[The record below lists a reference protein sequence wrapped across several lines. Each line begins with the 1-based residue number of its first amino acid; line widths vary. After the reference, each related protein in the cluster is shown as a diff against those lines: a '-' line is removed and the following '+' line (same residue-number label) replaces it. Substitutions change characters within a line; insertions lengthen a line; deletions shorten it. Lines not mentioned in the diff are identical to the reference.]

1 MMLNGAQILIQAL
14 IDQGT
19 DTIFGYPGGSVLN
32 IYDALYDKQDEIHHV
47 LTSHEQG
54 AAHAADGY
62 ARSTGKTGVC
72 LATSG
77 PGATNLVTGIATA
90 YMDSVPMVAIT
101 GNVASDLIGRD
112 SFQEVDIAGITMPV
126 TKHNFIVHDVKE
138 LAQTVRLA
146 FEIANSHRPGPV
158 LIDIP
163 KDVSAAVCE
172 YEPLPKFEKRPLP
185 QYQESNM
192 KQALAA
198 IRKAQRPLIY
208 AGGGVLAANA
218 CGELLAFSK
227 QTQTPICC
235 SAMGLS
241 CVPYDYEDYL
251 GMIGMHGTPV
261 ANYATLNADLIIA
274 LGARFS
280 DRVAG
285 KRDAFGKHSQ
295 IIHIDIDAS
304 EISKNVNCDI
314 ALIGDAKQILQR
326 LLDDAGTYTHSE
338 WCHTLRDFKTKVA
351 LPQAAAGERVDP
363 RDFMVTLHEILGDD
377 AIIVTDVGQHQ
388 MIAAQYYP
396 YAKPRSF
403 ISSCG
408 LGTMGYGMGAAI
420 GVKTAHPNRP
430 VVLISG
436 DGSFHMNMN
445 EMACAVSQQ
454 LPIIVLVFNNSVL
467 GMVRQWQTLFYHKRY
482 SQTSIQRQTD
492 FVKLAEAFG
501 ANGYRIAYRKDI
513 MPILKTAIA
522 TKRPCIIDCI
532 IDPDDCVYPIIPP
545 GKGADEILYGNREVS
560 S

>member
-1 MMLNGAQILIQAL
+1 MMMNGSHILIQAL
-14 IDQGT
+14 IDQGV
-19 DTIFGYPGGSVLN
+19 DTIFGYPGGSVIN
-32 IYDALYDKQDEIHHV
+32 IYDALYDRKDDIKHI

-90 YMDSVPMVAIT
+90 YMDSIPMVAIT

-112 SFQEVDIAGITMPV
+112 SFQEIDIAGITMPI

-138 LAQTVRLA
+138 LASTIRLA
-146 FEIANSHRPGPV
+146 FEIANSNRPGPV

-163 KDVSAAVCE
+163 KDITAAVCE
-172 YEPLPKFEKRPLP
+172 YEKLPKFEKRPLP
-185 QYQESNM
+185 LLKEQQME
-192 KQALAA
+192 KAIAA
-198 IRKAQRPLIY
+198 IKRAKRPLIY
-208 AGGGVLAANA
+208 AGGGIISADA
-218 CGELLAFSK
+218 CQELLTYSK
-227 QTQTPICC
+227 QTQTPVCC

-241 CVPYDYEDYL
+241 SIPYVYELYL

-261 ANYATLNADLIIA
+261 SNYASLNADLVIA
-274 LGARFS
+274 IGARFS

-285 KRDAFGKHSQ
+285 NRKKFASAAS

-304 EISKNVNCDI
+304 EISKNVESDI
-314 ALIGDAKQILQR
+314 SLVGDAKEILTR
-326 LLDDAGTYTHSE
+326 LIKEIPQETHSE
-338 WCHTLRDFKTKVA
+338 WSRTLIDFQTKIG
-351 LPQAAAGERVDP
+351 LPEAAQGDKVDP
-363 RDFMVTLHEILGDD
+363 RDFIYTLHHMLGDD

-388 MIAAQYYP
+388 MIAAQYYQF
-396 YAKPRSF
+396 AKPRSF

-408 LGTMGYGMGAAI
+408 LGTMGFGMGAAI
-420 GVKTAHPNRP
+420 GTKCAHPDRP
-430 VVLISG
+430 VVLITG

-445 EMACAVSQQ
+445 EMAVAVSNQ

-467 GMVRQWQTLFYHKRY
+467 GMVRQWQTLFYDKRY
-482 SQTSIQRQTD
+482 SETSIDRQTD

-501 ANGYRIAYRKDI
+501 ANGYRITYRDEIGPVMKEA
-513 MPILKTAIA
+513 LASNK
-522 TKRPCIIDCI
+522 PCIIDCI

-545 GKGADEILYGNREVS
+545 GKGAEEIIYGN
-560 S
+560 

>member
-1 MMLNGAQILIQAL
+1 MMLNGSQILIQSL
-14 IDQGT
+14 IDQGV

-32 IYDALYDKQDEIHHV
+32 IYDALYDKKDEIKHV

-90 YMDSVPMVAIT
+90 YMDSVPLVAIT

-112 SFQEVDIAGITMPV
+112 SFQEVDIAGITMPI

-138 LAQTVRLA
+138 LASTVQLA
-146 FEIANSHRPGPV
+146 FEIANSNRPGPV

-163 KDVSAAVCE
+163 KDITAAVCE
-172 YEPLPKFEKRPLP
+172 YEKMPRFEKRPVSAP
-185 QYQESNM
+185 SQEQLD
-192 KQALAA
+192 QALAA
-198 IRKAQRPLIY
+198 IKRAKRPLIY
-208 AGGGVLAANA
+208 AGGGVISANA
-218 CGELLAFSK
+218 CEELLVYSK
-227 QTQTPICC
+227 KTQTPICC

-241 CVPYDYEDYL
+241 SVPYDYELYL

-261 ANYATLNADLIIA
+261 ANYATLNADLVIA
-274 LGARFS
+274 IGARFS

-285 KRDAFGKHSQ
+285 NRKKFAKDAQ

-304 EISKNVNCDI
+304 EISKNVSCDM
-314 ALIGDAKQILQR
+314 ALVGDAKQILDCFNKA
-326 LLDDAGTYTHSE
+326 LDDQNHEE
-338 WCHTLRDFKTKVA
+338 WCKTLIDFRTKIG
-351 LPQAAAGERVDP
+351 LKKPSEGDKVDP
-363 RDFMVTLHEILGDD
+363 RDFIYTLHKLLGDD

-388 MIAAQYYP
+388 MITAQYYQ
-396 YAKPRSF
+396 YSKPRSF

-420 GVKTAHPNRP
+420 GVKTAHPDRP
-430 VVLISG
+430 VVLITG

-445 EMACAVSQQ
+445 EMAVAVSQN
-454 LPIIVLVFNNSVL
+454 LPIIVLVFNNTVL
-467 GMVRQWQTLFYHKRY
+467 GMVRQWQTLFYGKRY
-482 SQTSIQRQTD
+482 SETSIMRQTD

-501 ANGYRIAYRKDI
+501 AKGFRIKERDEI
-513 MPILKTAIA
+513 EPIINAALAS
-522 TKRPCIIDCI
+522 KRPCIIDCL
-532 IDPDDCVYPIIPP
+532 IDQDDCVYPIIPP
-545 GKGADEILYGNREVS
+545 GKNADEIIYGN
-560 S
+560 

>member
-1 MMLNGAQILIQAL
+1 MMLNGSQILIQSL
-14 IDQGT
+14 IDQGV

-32 IYDALYDKQDEIHHV
+32 IYDALYDKKDEIKHV

-90 YMDSVPMVAIT
+90 YMDSVPLVAIT

-112 SFQEVDIAGITMPV
+112 SFQEVDIAGITMPI

-138 LAQTVRLA
+138 LASTVQLA
-146 FEIANSHRPGPV
+146 FEIANSNRPGPV

-163 KDVSAAVCE
+163 KDITAAVCE
-172 YEPLPKFEKRPLP
+172 YEKMPRFEKRPVSAP
-185 QYQESNM
+185 SQEQLD
-192 KQALAA
+192 QALAA
-198 IRKAQRPLIY
+198 IKRAKRPLIY
-208 AGGGVLAANA
+208 AGGGVISANA
-218 CGELLAFSK
+218 CEELLVYSK
-227 QTQTPICC
+227 KTQTPICC

-241 CVPYDYEDYL
+241 SVPYDYELYL

-261 ANYATLNADLIIA
+261 ANYATLNADLVIA
-274 LGARFS
+274 IGARFS

-285 KRDAFGKHSQ
+285 NRKKFAKDAQ

-304 EISKNVNCDI
+304 EISKNVSCDM
-314 ALIGDAKQILQR
+314 ALVGDAKQILDCFNKA
-326 LLDDAGTYTHSE
+326 LDDQNHEE
-338 WCHTLRDFKTKVA
+338 WCKTLIDFRTKIG
-351 LPQAAAGERVDP
+351 LKKPSEGDKVDP
-363 RDFMVTLHEILGDD
+363 RDFIYTLHKLLGDD

-388 MIAAQYYP
+388 MITAQYYQ
-396 YAKPRSF
+396 YSKPRSF

-420 GVKTAHPNRP
+420 GVKTAHPDRP
-430 VVLISG
+430 VVLITG

-445 EMACAVSQQ
+445 EMACAASQN
-454 LPIIVLVFNNSVL
+454 LPLVVLVFNNSVL
-467 GMVRQWQTLFYHKRY
+467 GMVRQWQTLFYKKRY
-482 SQTSIQRQTD
+482 SETSINRQTD

-501 ANGYRIAYRKDI
+501 AKGYRIVLRSEIEPVMKEALECGK
-513 MPILKTAIA
+513 
-522 TKRPCIIDCI
+522 PCIIDCI
-532 IDPDDCVYPIIPP
+532 IDPDDSVYPIIPP
-545 GKGADEILYGNREVS
+545 GKGADDIIYGN
-560 S
+560 

>member
-1 MMLNGAQILIQAL
+1 MMLNGSQILIQSL
-14 IDQGT
+14 IDQGV

-32 IYDALYDKQDEIHHV
+32 IYDALYDKKDEIKHV

-90 YMDSVPMVAIT
+90 YMDSVPLVAIT

-112 SFQEVDIAGITMPV
+112 SFQEVDIAGITMPI

-138 LAQTVRLA
+138 LASTVQLA
-146 FEIANSHRPGPV
+146 FEIANSNRPGPV

-163 KDVSAAVCE
+163 KDITVAVCE
-172 YEPLPKFEKRPLP
+172 YEKMPRFEKRPVSAP
-185 QYQESNM
+185 SQEQLD
-192 KQALAA
+192 QALAA
-198 IRKAQRPLIY
+198 IKRAKRPLIY
-208 AGGGVLAANA
+208 AGGGVISANA
-218 CGELLAFSK
+218 CEELLVYSK
-227 QTQTPICC
+227 KTQTPICC

-241 CVPYDYEDYL
+241 SVPYDYELYL

-261 ANYATLNADLIIA
+261 ANYATLNADLVIA
-274 LGARFS
+274 IGARFS

-285 KRDAFGKHSQ
+285 NRKKFAKDAQ

-304 EISKNVNCDI
+304 EISKNVSCDM
-314 ALIGDAKQILQR
+314 ALVGDAKQILDCFNKA
-326 LLDDAGTYTHSE
+326 LDDQNHEE
-338 WCHTLRDFKTKVA
+338 WCKTLIDFRTKIG
-351 LPQAAAGERVDP
+351 LKKPSEGDKVDP
-363 RDFMVTLHEILGDD
+363 RDFIYTLHKLLGDD

-388 MIAAQYYP
+388 MITAQYYQ
-396 YAKPRSF
+396 YSKPRSF

-420 GVKTAHPNRP
+420 GVKTAHPDRP
-430 VVLISG
+430 VVLITG

-445 EMACAVSQQ
+445 EMACAVSQN
-454 LPIIVLVFNNSVL
+454 LPLVVLVFNNSVL
-467 GMVRQWQTLFYHKRY
+467 GMVRQWQTLFYKKRY
-482 SQTSIQRQTD
+482 SETSINRQTD

-501 ANGYRIAYRKDI
+501 AKGYRIVLRSEIEPVMKEALECGK
-513 MPILKTAIA
+513 
-522 TKRPCIIDCI
+522 PCIIDCI
-532 IDPDDCVYPIIPP
+532 IDPDDSVYPIIPP
-545 GKGADEILYGNREVS
+545 GKGADDIIYGN
-560 S
+560 

>member
-1 MMLNGAQILIQAL
+1 MKLNGAQILIQSL
-14 IDQGT
+14 IDQEV

-32 IYDALYDKQDEIHHV
+32 IYDALYEKRGEIKHI

-90 YMDSVPMVAIT
+90 YMDSIPLVAIT

-112 SFQEVDIAGITMPV
+112 SFQEIDIAGISMPI
-126 TKHNFIVHDVKE
+126 TKHNFIVHDVGE
-138 LAQTVRLA
+138 LAAIVQLA
-146 FEIANSHRPGPV
+146 FEIANSNRPGPV

-163 KDVSAAVCE
+163 KDITAAQCE
-172 YEPLPKFEKRPLP
+172 YEPLPKFKKRPLP
-185 QYQESNM
+185 PLNEAAMQE
-192 KQALAA
+192 AIAA
-198 IRKAQRPLIY
+198 IKEAKRPLIY
-208 AGGGVLAANA
+208 AGGGIISSDA
-218 CGELLAFSK
+218 CEELLAYCK
-227 QTQTPICC
+227 KTHTPVCC

-241 CVPYDYEDYL
+241 CIPYDYELYL

-261 ANYATLNADLIIA
+261 SNFATLNADLVIA
-274 LGARFS
+274 IGARFS

-285 KRDAFGKHSQ
+285 NRKKFANAAK

-304 EISKNVNCDI
+304 EISKNVTSDI
-314 ALIGDAKQILQR
+314 ALIQDAKVVLSR
-326 LLDDAGTYTHSE
+326 LIEEIPKELHRE
-338 WCHTLRDFKTKVA
+338 WRDTLLSFQAKVS
-351 LPQAAAGERVDP
+351 LPAPAQGERVDP
-363 RDFMVTLHEILGDD
+363 RDFIYTLHELLGDD

-388 MIAAQYYP
+388 MIAAQYYQF
-396 YAKPRSF
+396 KRPRSF

-408 LGTMGYGMGAAI
+408 LGTMGFGMGAAI
-420 GVKTAHPNRP
+420 GAKVANPNRP

-445 EMACAVSQQ
+445 EMAVAVSQQ

-467 GMVRQWQTLFYHKRY
+467 GMVRQWQTLFYDKRY
-482 SQTSIQRQTD
+482 SETTIDRQTD

-513 MPILKTAIA
+513 APIMKEALASGK
-522 TKRPCIIDCI
+522 PCIIDCV

-545 GKGADEILYGNREVS
+545 GKGADEIIYGN
-560 S
+560 

>member
-1 MMLNGAQILIQAL
+1 MMLNGSQILIQSL
-14 IDQGT
+14 IDQGV

-32 IYDALYDKQDEIHHV
+32 IYDALYDKKDEIHHV

-90 YMDSVPMVAIT
+90 YMDSVPLVAIT

-112 SFQEVDIAGITMPV
+112 SFQEVDIAGITMPI

-138 LAQTVRLA
+138 LASTVRLA
-146 FEIANSHRPGPV
+146 FEIANSNRPGPV

-163 KDVSAAVCE
+163 KDITAAVCE
-172 YEPLPKFEKRPLP
+172 YEKLPRFEKRPVAAPKQDQL
-185 QYQESNM
+185 
-192 KQALAA
+192 KQALQA
-198 IRKAQRPLIY
+198 IKRAKRPLIY
-208 AGGGVLAANA
+208 AGGGVISADA
-218 CGELLAFSK
+218 CAELLTYSK
-227 QTQTPICC
+227 KTQTPICC

-241 CVPYDYEDYL
+241 SVPYDYELYL

-261 ANYATLNADLIIA
+261 ANYATLNADLVIA
-274 LGARFS
+274 VGARFS

-285 KRDAFGKHSQ
+285 NRKKFAKDAQ

-304 EISKNVNCDI
+304 EISKNVTCDM
-314 ALIGDAKQILQR
+314 ALVGDAKQILTDFNSELSDQS
-326 LLDDAGTYTHSE
+326 HEE
-338 WCHTLRDFKTKVA
+338 WCTALIDFRTKIGLKKPA
-351 LPQAAAGERVDP
+351 EGDKVDP
-363 RDFMVTLHEILGDD
+363 RDFIFTLHKLLGDD

-388 MIAAQYYP
+388 MITAQYYQ
-396 YAKPRSF
+396 YSKPRSF

-420 GVKTAHPNRP
+420 GVKTAHPDRP

-445 EMACAVSQQ
+445 EMACAVSQN
-454 LPIIVLVFNNSVL
+454 LPIVVLVFNNSVL
-467 GMVRQWQTLFYHKRY
+467 GMVRQWQTLFYKKRY
-482 SQTSIQRQTD
+482 SETSIARKTD

-501 ANGYRIAYRKDI
+501 AKGYRIALRSEIEPVMKEA
-513 MPILKTAIA
+513 LQCGK
-522 TKRPCIIDCI
+522 PCIIDCI
-532 IDPDDCVYPIIPP
+532 IDPDDGVYPIIPP
-545 GKGADEILYGNREVS
+545 GKGADDIIYGN
-560 S
+560 

>member
-1 MMLNGAQILIQAL
+1 MMLNGSQILVQAL
-14 IDQGT
+14 IDQGV

-32 IYDALYDKQDEIHHV
+32 IYNALYDKRDELHHV

-90 YMDSVPMVAIT
+90 YMDSVPLVAIT
-101 GNVASDLIGRD
+101 GNVSNDLIGRD
-112 SFQEVDIAGITMPV
+112 SFQEVDIAGITIPI

-138 LAQTVRLA
+138 LASTVRLA
-146 FEIANSHRPGPV
+146 FEIANSDRPGPV

-163 KDVSAAVCE
+163 KDVTAAICE
-172 YEPLPKFEKRPLP
+172 YEKMPKFEKRPHP
-185 QYQESNM
+185 QVQEGQM
-192 KQALAA
+192 KRAIAA
-198 IRKAQRPLIY
+198 IKRAKRPLIY
-208 AGGGVLAANA
+208 AGGGVISADA
-218 CGELLAFSK
+218 CRELLTYSK

-241 CVPYDYEDYL
+241 AVPYDYERYL

-261 ANYATLNADLIIA
+261 ANYASLNTDLVITV
-274 LGARFS
+274 GARFS

-285 KRDAFGKHSQ
+285 NRSKFAKAAT

-304 EISKNVNCDI
+304 EISKNVACDI
-314 ALIGDAKQILQR
+314 ALVGDAKTVLQQLIR
-326 LLDDAGTYTHSE
+326 EVSAGSHEE
-338 WCHTLRDFKTKVA
+338 WCATLADFRTKIG
-351 LPQAAAGERVDP
+351 LPRPAEGDRVDP
-363 RDFMVTLHEILGDD
+363 RDFIFTLHKMLGDD

-388 MIAAQYYP
+388 MITAQYYQFS
-396 YAKPRSF
+396 KPRSF

-420 GVKTAHPNRP
+420 GAKTAHPDRP

-436 DGSFHMNMN
+436 DGSFHMNLN

-454 LPIIVLVFNNSVL
+454 LPIIVLIFNNSVL
-467 GMVRQWQTLFYHKRY
+467 GMVRQWQTLFYKKRY
-482 SQTSIQRQTD
+482 SETSIDRQTD

-501 ANGYRIAYRKDI
+501 AVGYRIAYRNEIESVMKQA
-513 MPILKTAIA
+513 LTCGK
-522 TKRPCIIDCI
+522 PCIIDCV

-545 GKGADEILYGNREVS
+545 GKSADDIIYGN
-560 S
+560 

>member
-1 MMLNGAQILIQAL
+1 MMLNGSQILIQAL
-14 IDQGT
+14 IDQGV

-32 IYDALYDKQDEIHHV
+32 IYDALYDKQDQIKHV

-62 ARSTGKTGVC
+62 ARSSGKTGVC

-90 YMDSVPMVAIT
+90 YMDSVPIVAIT
-101 GNVASDLIGRD
+101 GNVSSDLIGRD
-112 SFQEVDIAGITMPV
+112 SFQEVDIAGITMPI

-138 LAQTVRLA
+138 LAETVRLA
-146 FEIANSHRPGPV
+146 FEIANSNRPGPV

-172 YEPLPKFEKRPLP
+172 YEALPKFEKRPAP
-185 QYQESNM
+185 QLNASDR
-192 KQALAA
+192 KQAIAA
-198 IRKAQRPLIY
+198 IKRAKRPLIY
-208 AGGGVLAANA
+208 AGGGVICADA
-218 CGELLAFSK
+218 CVELLEYSK
-227 QTQTPICC
+227 RTQTPICC

-241 CVPYDYEDYL
+241 SVPYDYERYL

-261 ANYATLNADLIIA
+261 ANYATLNADLVIA

-285 KRDAFGKHSQ
+285 NREAFAQ
-295 IIHIDIDAS
+295 RATIIHIDIDAS
-304 EISKNVNCDI
+304 EISKNVPCDI
-314 ALIGDAKQILQR
+314 PLIGDAKIILKQ
-326 LLDDAGTYTHSE
+326 LMEAIKEQEHKE
-338 WCHTLRDFKTKVA
+338 WCDTLQDFKTKIG
-351 LPQAAAGERVDP
+351 LPKAAQGDRVDP
-363 RDFMVTLHEILGDD
+363 RDFIYTLHQLLGDD

-388 MIAAQYYP
+388 MITAQYYQF
-396 YAKPRSF
+396 AKPRSF

-408 LGTMGYGMGAAI
+408 LGTMGYGLGAAI
-420 GVKTAHPNRP
+420 GAKTAHPDRP

-445 EMACAVSQQ
+445 EMACAVSQH
-454 LPIIVLVFNNSVL
+454 LGIIVLVFNNSVL
-467 GMVRQWQTLFYHKRY
+467 GMVRQWQSLFYQKRY
-482 SQTSIQRQTD
+482 SQTSIHRRTD

-501 ANGYRIAYRKDI
+501 ANGYRITYRSEIDAVMKE
-513 MPILKTAIA
+513 AIA
-522 TKRPCIIDCI
+522 SNKPCIIDCI

-545 GKGADEILYGNREVS
+545 GKGADDIIYGN
-560 S
+560 

>member
-14 IDQGT
+14 IDQGV
-19 DTIFGYPGGSVLN
+19 DTVFGYPGGSVLN
-32 IYDALYDKQDEIHHV
+32 IYDALYDKRDQIHHV

-72 LATSG
+72 MATSG

-90 YMDSVPMVAIT
+90 YMDSVPLVAIT
-101 GNVASDLIGRD
+101 GNVANDLIGRD
-112 SFQEVDIAGITMPV
+112 SFQEVDIAGITIPI

-138 LAQTVRLA
+138 LASTIRLA
-146 FEIANSHRPGPV
+146 FEIANSDRPGPV

-163 KDVSAAVCE
+163 KDVTAAICD
-172 YEPLPKFEKRPLP
+172 YEQLPRFEKRPAP
-185 QYQESNM
+185 QVPENQLKRAVAAI
-192 KQALAA
+192 KQA
-198 IRKAQRPLIY
+198 KRPLIY
-208 AGGGVLAANA
+208 AGGGVISADA
-218 CGELLAFSK
+218 CEELLAYSR

-241 CVPYDYEDYL
+241 AVPYDEERYL

-261 ANYATLNADLIIA
+261 ANYATLNTDLVLTI
-274 LGARFS
+274 GARFS

-285 KRDAFGKHSQ
+285 NRSKFARTAT

-304 EISKNVNCDI
+304 EISKNVECDI
-314 ALIGDAKQILQR
+314 ALVGDAKAVLQK
-326 LLDDAGTYTHSE
+326 LIQAVPQCEHEG
-338 WCHTLRDFKTKVA
+338 WCTTLQDFRTKIG
-351 LPQAAAGERVDP
+351 LPKPAPGDRVDP
-363 RDFMVTLHEILGDD
+363 RDFIFTLHQMLGDD

-388 MIAAQYYP
+388 MIAAQYYQFS
-396 YAKPRSF
+396 KPRSF

-420 GVKTAHPNRP
+420 GAKTAHPDRP

-454 LPIIVLVFNNSVL
+454 LPIIVLIFNNSVL
-467 GMVRQWQTLFYHKRY
+467 GMVRQWQTLFYHQRY
-482 SQTSIQRQTD
+482 SETSINRKTD
-492 FVKLAEAFG
+492 YVKLAEAFG
-501 ANGYRIAYRKDI
+501 AVGYRITYRSEIETVMKQA
-513 MPILKTAIA
+513 LNCN
-522 TKRPCIIDCI
+522 RPCIIDCV

-545 GKGADEILYGNREVS
+545 GKGADDIIYGK
-560 S
+560 

>member
-1 MMLNGAQILIQAL
+1 MMLNGSQILIQSL
-14 IDQGT
+14 IDQGV

-32 IYDALYDKQDEIHHV
+32 IYDALYDQREHIHHV

-90 YMDSVPMVAIT
+90 YMDSVPLVAIT

-112 SFQEVDIAGITMPV
+112 SFQEVDIAGITMPI

-138 LAQTVRLA
+138 LASTVRLA
-146 FEIANSHRPGPV
+146 FEIANSNRPGPV

-163 KDVSAAVCE
+163 KDITAAVCE
-172 YEPLPKFEKRPLP
+172 YEKLPRFEKRRAPVVSSE
-185 QYQESNM
+185 QYA
-192 KQALAA
+192 QAIAA
-198 IRKAQRPLIY
+198 IKRAKRPLIY
-208 AGGGVLAANA
+208 AGGGVISANA
-218 CGELLAFSK
+218 CAELLAYSK

-241 CVPYDYEDYL
+241 SVPYDYELYL

-261 ANYATLNADLIIA
+261 SNYATLNADLVIA
-274 LGARFS
+274 IGARFS

-285 KRDAFGKHSQ
+285 NRKKFADHAQ

-304 EISKNVNCDI
+304 EISKNVACDI
-314 ALIGDAKQILQR
+314 ALVGDAKGILQR
-326 LLDDAGTYTHSE
+326 FMKEIPQQSHEEWRSTLLD
-338 WCHTLRDFKTKVA
+338 FQTKIG
-351 LPQAAAGERVDP
+351 LPKPAEGDKVDP
-363 RDFMVTLHEILGDD
+363 RDFIFTLHKMLGDD

-388 MIAAQYYP
+388 MIAAQYYQ

-420 GVKTAHPNRP
+420 GVKTAHPDRP

-445 EMACAVSQQ
+445 EMACAVSQN
-454 LPIIVLVFNNSVL
+454 LPIVVLIFNNSVL
-467 GMVRQWQTLFYHKRY
+467 GMVRQWQTLFYKKRY
-482 SQTSIQRQTD
+482 SETSINRQTD

-501 ANGYRIAYRKDI
+501 AKGYRISLRTEIEPVMKEALSCGK
-513 MPILKTAIA
+513 
-522 TKRPCIIDCI
+522 PCIIDCV

-545 GKGADEILYGNREVS
+545 GKGADDIIYGN
-560 S
+560 

>member
-1 MMLNGAQILIQAL
+1 MMLNGSQILIQSL
-14 IDQGT
+14 IDQGV

-32 IYDALYDKQDEIHHV
+32 IYDALYDKKDEIKHV

-90 YMDSVPMVAIT
+90 YMDSVPLVAIT

-112 SFQEVDIAGITMPV
+112 SFQEVDIAGITMPI

-138 LAQTVRLA
+138 LASTVQLA
-146 FEIANSHRPGPV
+146 FEIANSNRPGPV

-163 KDVSAAVCE
+163 KDITAAVCE
-172 YEPLPKFEKRPLP
+172 YEKMPRFEKRPVSAP
-185 QYQESNM
+185 SQEQLD
-192 KQALAA
+192 QALAA
-198 IRKAQRPLIY
+198 IKRAKHPLIY
-208 AGGGVLAANA
+208 AGGGVISANA
-218 CGELLAFSK
+218 CEELLVYSK
-227 QTQTPICC
+227 KTQTPICC

-241 CVPYDYEDYL
+241 SVPYDYELYL

-261 ANYATLNADLIIA
+261 ANYATLNADLVIA
-274 LGARFS
+274 IGARFS

-285 KRDAFGKHSQ
+285 NRKKFAKDAQ

-304 EISKNVNCDI
+304 EISKNVSCDM
-314 ALIGDAKQILQR
+314 ALVGDAKQILDCFNKA
-326 LLDDAGTYTHSE
+326 LDDQNHEE
-338 WCHTLRDFKTKVA
+338 WCKTLIDFRTKIG
-351 LPQAAAGERVDP
+351 LKKPSEGDKVDP
-363 RDFMVTLHEILGDD
+363 RDFIYTLHKLLGDD

-388 MIAAQYYP
+388 MITAQYYQ
-396 YAKPRSF
+396 YSKPRSF

-420 GVKTAHPNRP
+420 GVKTAYPDRP
-430 VVLISG
+430 VVLITG

-445 EMACAVSQQ
+445 EMACAVSQN
-454 LPIIVLVFNNSVL
+454 LPLVVLVFNNSVL
-467 GMVRQWQTLFYHKRY
+467 GMVRQWQTLFYKKRY
-482 SQTSIQRQTD
+482 SETSINRQTD

-501 ANGYRIAYRKDI
+501 AKGYRIVLRSEIEPVMKEALECGK
-513 MPILKTAIA
+513 
-522 TKRPCIIDCI
+522 PCIIDCI
-532 IDPDDCVYPIIPP
+532 IDPDDSVYPIIPP
-545 GKGADEILYGNREVS
+545 GKGADDIIYGN
-560 S
+560 

>member
-1 MMLNGAQILIQAL
+1 MMLNGSQILIQAL
-14 IDQGT
+14 IDQGVT
-19 DTIFGYPGGSVLN
+19 TVFGYPGGSVLN
-32 IYDALYDKQDEIHHV
+32 IYDALYEKREEIKHV

-90 YMDSVPMVAIT
+90 YMDSIPMVAIT

-112 SFQEVDIAGITMPV
+112 SFQEIDIAGITMPI

-138 LAQTVRLA
+138 LASTVRLA
-146 FEIANSHRPGPV
+146 FEIANSNRPGPV

-163 KDVSAAVCE
+163 KDITAAICE
-172 YEPLPKFEKRPLP
+172 YEKLPKFEKRPLP
-185 QYQESNM
+185 QM
-192 KQALAA
+192 KEDQMKLAVQAIMRA
-198 IRKAQRPLIY
+198 KRPLIY
-208 AGGGVLAANA
+208 AGGGIISADA
-218 CGELLAFSK
+218 CEELQEYSK
-227 QTQTPICC
+227 KTQTPVCC

-241 CVPYDYEDYL
+241 SMPYDYNLYL

-261 ANYATLNADLIIA
+261 SNYATLNADLVIA
-274 LGARFS
+274 IGARFS

-285 KRDAFGKHSQ
+285 NRKKFAKAAT

-304 EISKNVNCDI
+304 EISKNVESDI
-314 ALIGDAKQILQR
+314 ALVGDAKQILQR
-326 LLDDAGTYTHSE
+326 LIQEIPEEKHRE
-338 WCHTLRDFKTKVA
+338 WSKDLIDFQTKIG
-351 LPQAAAGERVDP
+351 LPKPADGEKVDP
-363 RDFMVTLHEILGDD
+363 RDFIYTLHHMLGDD

-388 MIAAQYYP
+388 MIAAQYYQFK
-396 YAKPRSF
+396 KPRSF

-420 GVKTAHPNRP
+420 GAKTANPDRP
-430 VVLISG
+430 VVLITG

-445 EMACAVSQQ
+445 EMAVAVSQN

-467 GMVRQWQTLFYHKRY
+467 GMVRQWQTLFYGKRY
-482 SQTSIQRQTD
+482 SETSIDRQTD

-513 MPILKTAIA
+513 GPVMKEALSAN
-522 TKRPCIIDCI
+522 RPCIIDCI
-532 IDPDDCVYPIIPP
+532 IDPDDSVYPIIPP
-545 GKGADEILYGNREVS
+545 GKGADEIIYGN
-560 S
+560 

>member
-14 IDQGT
+14 IDQGV
-19 DTIFGYPGGSVLN
+19 DTVFGYPGGSVLN
-32 IYDALYDKQDEIHHV
+32 IYDALYDKRDQIHHV

-72 LATSG
+72 MATSG

-90 YMDSVPMVAIT
+90 YMDSVPLVAIT
-101 GNVASDLIGRD
+101 GNVANDLIGRD
-112 SFQEVDIAGITMPV
+112 SFQEVDIAGITIPI

-138 LAQTVRLA
+138 LASTIRLA
-146 FEIANSHRPGPV
+146 FEIANSDRPGPV

-163 KDVSAAVCE
+163 KDVTAAICD
-172 YEPLPKFEKRPLP
+172 YEQLPRFEKRPAP
-185 QYQESNM
+185 QVPENQLKRAVAAI
-192 KQALAA
+192 KQA
-198 IRKAQRPLIY
+198 KRPLIY
-208 AGGGVLAANA
+208 AGGGVISADA
-218 CGELLAFSK
+218 CEELLAYSR

-241 CVPYDYEDYL
+241 AVPYDEERYL

-261 ANYATLNADLIIA
+261 ANYATLNTDLVLTI
-274 LGARFS
+274 GARFS

-285 KRDAFGKHSQ
+285 NRSKFARTAT

-304 EISKNVNCDI
+304 EISKNVECDI
-314 ALIGDAKQILQR
+314 ALVGDAKAVLQK
-326 LLDDAGTYTHSE
+326 LIQAVPQCEHEG
-338 WCHTLRDFKTKVA
+338 WCATLQDFRTKIG
-351 LPQAAAGERVDP
+351 LPKPAPGDRVDP
-363 RDFMVTLHEILGDD
+363 RDFIFTLHQMLGDD

-388 MIAAQYYP
+388 MIAAQYYQFS
-396 YAKPRSF
+396 KPRSF

-420 GVKTAHPNRP
+420 GAKTAHPDRP

-454 LPIIVLVFNNSVL
+454 LPIIVLIFNNSVL
-467 GMVRQWQTLFYHKRY
+467 GMVRQWQTLFYHQRY
-482 SQTSIQRQTD
+482 SETSINRKTD
-492 FVKLAEAFG
+492 YVKLAEAFG
-501 ANGYRIAYRKDI
+501 AVGYRITYRSEIETVMKQA
-513 MPILKTAIA
+513 LNCN
-522 TKRPCIIDCI
+522 RPCIIDCV

-545 GKGADEILYGNREVS
+545 GKGADDIIYGK
-560 S
+560 

>member
-1 MMLNGAQILIQAL
+1 MMLNGSQILIQSL
-14 IDQGT
+14 IDQGV

-32 IYDALYDKQDEIHHV
+32 IYDALYDKKAEIHHV

-90 YMDSVPMVAIT
+90 YMDSVPLVAIT

-112 SFQEVDIAGITMPV
+112 SFQEVDIAGITMPI

-138 LAQTVRLA
+138 LASTVRLA

-163 KDVSAAVCE
+163 KDITAAVCE
-172 YEPLPKFEKRPLP
+172 YEKLPRFEKRPIAAP
-185 QYQESNM
+185 KQEQLN
-192 KQALAA
+192 QALAA
-198 IRKAQRPLIY
+198 IKRAKRPLIY
-208 AGGGVLAANA
+208 AGGGVISANA
-218 CGELLAFSK
+218 CEELLTYSK
-227 QTQTPICC
+227 KTQTPICC

-241 CVPYDYEDYL
+241 SVPYDYELYL

-261 ANYATLNADLIIA
+261 ANYATLNADLVIA
-274 LGARFS
+274 VGARFS

-285 KRDAFGKHSQ
+285 NRKKFAKDAQ

-304 EISKNVNCDI
+304 EISKNVSCDM
-314 ALIGDAKQILQR
+314 ALVGDAKQILASFNQA
-326 LLDDAGTYTHSE
+326 LNDQNHEE
-338 WCHTLRDFKTKVA
+338 WSKTLIDFRTKISLKKPA
-351 LPQAAAGERVDP
+351 EGDKVDP
-363 RDFMVTLHEILGDD
+363 RDFIYTLHKLLGDD

-388 MIAAQYYP
+388 MITAQYYQ

-430 VVLISG
+430 VVLITG

-445 EMACAVSQQ
+445 EMACAVSQN

-467 GMVRQWQTLFYHKRY
+467 GMVRQWQTLFYKKRY
-482 SQTSIQRQTD
+482 SETSIARKTD

-501 ANGYRIAYRKDI
+501 AKGYRIAFRSEIETVMKEA
-513 MPILKTAIA
+513 LACGK
-522 TKRPCIIDCI
+522 PCIIDCI
-532 IDPDDCVYPIIPP
+532 IDPDDGVYPIIPP
-545 GKGADEILYGNREVS
+545 GKGADEIIYGN
-560 S
+560 

>member
-14 IDQGT
+14 IDQGV
-19 DTIFGYPGGSVLN
+19 DTVFGYPGGSVLN
-32 IYDALYDKQDEIHHV
+32 IYDALYDKRDQIHHV

-72 LATSG
+72 MATSG

-90 YMDSVPMVAIT
+90 YMDSVPLVAIT
-101 GNVASDLIGRD
+101 GNVANDLIGRD
-112 SFQEVDIAGITMPV
+112 SFQEVDIAGITIPI

-138 LAQTVRLA
+138 LASTIRLA
-146 FEIANSHRPGPV
+146 FEIANSDRPGPV

-163 KDVSAAVCE
+163 KDVTAAICD
-172 YEPLPKFEKRPLP
+172 YEQLPRFEKRPAP
-185 QYQESNM
+185 QVPENQLKRAVAAI
-192 KQALAA
+192 KQA
-198 IRKAQRPLIY
+198 KRPLIY
-208 AGGGVLAANA
+208 AGGGVISADA
-218 CGELLAFSK
+218 CEELLAYSR

-241 CVPYDYEDYL
+241 AVPYDEERYL

-261 ANYATLNADLIIA
+261 ANYATLNTDLVLTI
-274 LGARFS
+274 GARFS

-285 KRDAFGKHSQ
+285 NRSKFARTAT

-304 EISKNVNCDI
+304 EISKNVECDI
-314 ALIGDAKQILQR
+314 ALVGDAKAVLQK
-326 LLDDAGTYTHSE
+326 LIQAVPQCEHEE
-338 WCHTLRDFKTKVA
+338 WCATLQDFRTKIG
-351 LPQAAAGERVDP
+351 LPKPAPGDRVDP
-363 RDFMVTLHEILGDD
+363 RDFIFTLHQMLGDD

-388 MIAAQYYP
+388 MIAAQYYQFS
-396 YAKPRSF
+396 KPRSF

-420 GVKTAHPNRP
+420 GAKTAHPDRP

-454 LPIIVLVFNNSVL
+454 LPIIVLIFNNSVL
-467 GMVRQWQTLFYHKRY
+467 GMVRQWQTLFYHQRY
-482 SQTSIQRQTD
+482 SETSINRKTD
-492 FVKLAEAFG
+492 YVKLAEAFG
-501 ANGYRIAYRKDI
+501 AVGYRITYRSEIETVMKQA
-513 MPILKTAIA
+513 LSCN
-522 TKRPCIIDCI
+522 RPCIIDCV

-545 GKGADEILYGNREVS
+545 GKGADDIIYGK
-560 S
+560 